1 MTPDERERMAILC
14 ERIATAQDPDQFDK
28 LVEELND
35 LLELKHARIHPEH
48 KPKSTKT
55 SRQVKR

>member
-14 ERIATAQDPDQFDK
+14 QRIAVEKDHDTFTK

-35 LLELKHARIHPEH
+35 VLARKEQ
-48 KPKSTKT
+48 
-55 SRQVKR
+55 RFNAAKRKG